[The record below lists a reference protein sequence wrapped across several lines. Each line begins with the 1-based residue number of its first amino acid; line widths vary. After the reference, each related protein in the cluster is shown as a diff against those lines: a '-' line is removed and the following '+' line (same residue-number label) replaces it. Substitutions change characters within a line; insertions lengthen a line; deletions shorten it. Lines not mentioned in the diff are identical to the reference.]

1 MLGRSAPVRPQ
12 PHAARPPGT
21 EGDGIVRVMSARN
34 STDSPEAPSSDAGA
48 RGEERREQILEA
60 TARVIS
66 ERGADG
72 TRLADIA
79 RKAGVSIGLIQH
91 YFNTRDE
98 LLAEAFDYF
107 NEIWVT
113 EWEQQ
118 ADAESDPPHKL
129 VTLLHLG
136 AFEFEDWRQV
146 QWRIWVEFW
155 SLGDRDPKFRN
166 QYERI
171 YARFRSPFL
180 QAIREG
186 VANGQFKTASPE
198 DAADRL
204 TALID
209 GLRIHAML
217 EPHRMPRERMFEL
230 LVFSAQQELAFE
242 IEALGR

>member
-1 MLGRSAPVRPQ
+1 VEAAGYLLIGVSTQEPSYDSDPLALDT
-12 PHAARPPGT
+12 AAR
-21 EGDGIVRVMSARN
+21 V
-34 STDSPEAPSSDAGA
+34 
-48 RGEERREQILEA
+48 EERRAQILEA
-60 TARVIS
+60 AARVIS

-72 TRLADIA
+72 TRLVDVA

-98 LLAEAFDYF
+98 LMAEAFDYF

-113 EWEQQ
+113 EWEET
-118 ADAESDPPHKL
+118 ASGASDPPHKL
-129 VTLLHLG
+129 LTLLRLG
-136 AFEFEDWRQV
+136 AFEFEAWREV

-155 SLGDRDPKFRN
+155 SLGDRDPKFRD

-180 QAIREG
+180 GTIREG
-186 VANGQFKTASPE
+186 VATNQFTTASAE

-217 EPHRMPRERMFEL
+217 EPHRMPRERMFTL
-230 LVFSAQQELAFE
+230 LVEAAQHELGFE
-242 IEALGR
+242 VDDLPGES

>member
-1 MLGRSAPVRPQ
+1 MSGQDSYAVAETLADDGAGRA
-12 PHAARPPGT
+12 
-21 EGDGIVRVMSARN
+21 ED
-34 STDSPEAPSSDAGA
+34 
-48 RGEERREQILEA
+48 RRAQILEA

-72 TRLADIA
+72 TRLVDVA

-98 LLAEAFDYF
+98 LMADAFDYF
-107 NEIWVT
+107 NELWVG
-113 EWEQQ
+113 EWERTANAA
-118 ADAESDPPHKL
+118 ADSPHKL
-129 VTLLHLG
+129 VTLLRLG
-136 AFEFEDWRQV
+136 AFEFAGWREV

-155 SLGDRDPKFRN
+155 SLCNRDARFRS

-186 VANGQFKTASPE
+186 VADGHFTTDSPE
-198 DAADRL
+198 DCADRL

-230 LVFSAQQELAFE
+230 LVRCAEDELQFTVDDVRA
-242 IEALGR
+242 

>member
-21 EGDGIVRVMSARN
+21 EGDGIVRLMSVRN

>member
-1 MLGRSAPVRPQ
+1 VSAQDPSDASGALAAEG
-12 PHAARPPGT
+12 AAR
-21 EGDGIVRVMSARN
+21 V
-34 STDSPEAPSSDAGA
+34 
-48 RGEERREQILEA
+48 EERRAQILEA

-66 ERGADG
+66 ERGAEG
-72 TRLADIA
+72 TRLVDVA

-98 LLAEAFDYF
+98 LMAEAFDYF

-113 EWEQQ
+113 EWEET
-118 ADAESDPPHKL
+118 ANAASDPPHKL
-129 VTLLHLG
+129 VTLLRLG
-136 AFEFEDWRQV
+136 AFEFEAWREV

-155 SLGDRDPKFRN
+155 SLGDRDSKFRD

-180 QAIREG
+180 ETIREG
-186 VANGQFKTASPE
+186 VATKQFTTASPE

-217 EPHRMPRERMFEL
+217 EPHRMPRERMFAL
-230 LVFSAQQELAFE
+230 LVEAAQYELGFE
-242 IEALGR
+242 VDGLPGES